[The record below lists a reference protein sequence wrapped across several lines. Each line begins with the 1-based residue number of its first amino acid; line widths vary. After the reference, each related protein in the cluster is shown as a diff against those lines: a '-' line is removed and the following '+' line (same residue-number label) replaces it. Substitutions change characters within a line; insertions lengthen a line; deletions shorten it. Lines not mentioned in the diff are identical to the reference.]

1 MAAGSGETPAGM
13 KGEKVQV
20 RKNRMYLKMTGFEFW
35 IGVVFGISFIL
46 NFIAGVTII
55 GRLTRLPGSKEKK
68 TDYNSPRF
76 IGGLLLGFFGGVMAN
91 VFLTLFFEWA
101 LFGSESSYGWEAFAV
116 IGLAGSII
124 TTILYFMVKVDID
137 RQALAN

>member
-1 MAAGSGETPAGM
+1 
-13 KGEKVQV
+13 
-20 RKNRMYLKMTGFEFW
+20 MYLLKMTNYEFW
-35 IGVVFGISFIL
+35 ISVVFGISFIL
-46 NFIAGVTII
+46 NFIAGVSII
-55 GRLTRLPGSKEKK
+55 GRLTRLPGSNVKK

-101 LFGSESSYGWEAFAV
+101 LSGSESSYGGESFAI
-116 IGLAGSII
+116 IGFAGCII

-137 RQALAN
+137 RQTLAG